1 MGKILIKIKM
11 QAERSIEVKDM
22 YLIRLNIRYFKRS
35 FGVRTFQF
43 LANLSSDQGLKTSRN
58 QVFEPAAISLPEVEL
73 RNTPVRKKKDVL
85 NECTHHRVMYEIFF
99 CRPTNP

>member
-1 MGKILIKIKM
+1 M
-11 QAERSIEVKDM
+11 QTERSIEVKDI
-22 YLIRLNIRYFKRS
+22 YLIRLNVFLLS
-35 FGVRTFQF
+35 FGERTFQF

-85 NECTHHRVMYEIFF
+85 NECTHHRIVYEKFF